1 MKIKTFLLISVIV
14 MFALFIVLKIGNQPK
29 DSMIEPITDTTKDN
43 HYGDTMQI
51 QDKRN
56 ALYEFIV
63 SKLSG
68 SYGIY
73 TNYLDSDQNL
83 NMATG
88 HEVLSESEGL
98 MLRYYA
104 MTRQQDAF
112 DKEWALVEHNLNLS
126 SGFSYRYS
134 PKLNKRYT
142 LNAAV
147 DDLRIIRALYEA
159 GVVFED
165 PQYTEQANQYGT
177 RFYESNV
184 KDGYLYDFYD
194 EKCKVRHAF
203 ITLCYINLTTLEQ
216 LPLSSDHIQQ
226 ISTNML
232 EIIQNGYLSDSFPLY
247 KTRYQYET
255 NSYNSE
261 NINTVES
268 LLTILS
274 LAEVKQQNPS
284 SIWYLKEHVKK
295 GTLYG

>member
-1 MKIKTFLLISVIV
+1 MVES
-14 MFALFIVLKIGNQPK
+14 
-29 DSMIEPITDTTKDN
+29 ITDTTKDN
-43 HYGDTMQI
+43 HYGDTLQI
-51 QDKRN
+51 QEKRN

-83 NMATG
+83 NM
-88 HEVLSESEGL
+88 
-98 MLRYYA
+98 
-104 MTRQQDAF
+104 
-112 DKEWALVEHNLNLS
+112 
-126 SGFSYRYS
+126 
-134 PKLNKRYT
+134 
-142 LNAAV
+142 
-147 DDLRIIRALYEA
+147 
-159 GVVFED
+159 
-165 PQYTEQANQYGT
+165 
-177 RFYESNV
+177 
-184 KDGYLYDFYD
+184 DGYLYDFYD
-194 EKCKVRHAF
+194 EKYKVRNAF

-216 LPLSSDHIQQ
+216 LPLSSDHIQE

-247 KTRYQYET
+247 ETRYQYET

-284 SIWYLKEHVKK
+284 SIRYLKEHVKK
-295 GTLYG
+295 GTLYGQYTREGTPTNDIQSTAIYAITSMIGSQIGDKELYEDSIRRMSQYQIEDTYSHIYGSFGDIKTETVYSFDNLMALLAFAY